1 MKRRKQQMEE
11 EEDEEM
17 QEAVE
22 QDEKA
27 FSPIERL
34 IVKYFNE
41 GARS

>member
-1 MKRRKQQMEE
+1 MEE

-17 QEAVE
+17 QEAGE

-34 IVKYFNE
+34 IVTFINA
-41 GARS
+41 GARD